1 MQPSSWVSC
10 WLLALLVVGCGPA
23 LAVQG
28 PEAVAQV
35 VAPDSAARAML
46 AEVGREAP
54 TAVLALRYA
63 TTDNFTGGVLPG
75 YDAPVA
81 LLRREAVQA
90 LAQVAKRVE
99 AQGYR
104 LKIWDAYRPV
114 RATLAMV
121 RWTERQGRTDL
132 LDDGYIARRSRHN
145 QGVAVDLTLV
155 RADDGTELDMGTS
168 FDEFS
173 ARAHTA
179 NAVGVVAANRRILVD
194 AMASA
199 GFTNYTNEWWHFSYS
214 VPDPLPFDLPLAAWR
229 ASEVR

>member
-1 MQPSSWVSC
+1 MHPRHVATVC
-10 WLLALLVVGCGPA
+10 LPLILGACGPA
-23 LAVQG
+23 IAIQAPNTAVQAIA
-28 PEAVAQV
+28 PDSVAQV
-35 VAPDSAARAML
+35 RLADLARHAPRI
-46 AEVGREAP
+46 
-54 TAVLALRYA
+54 VLELRYA
-63 TTDNFTGGVLPG
+63 TTDNFTGTVLPG

-81 LLRREAVQA
+81 LLRREAA
-90 LAQVAKRVE
+90 LALASVAARVE

-104 LKIWDAYRPV
+104 LKVWDAYRPV

-121 RWTERQGRTDL
+121 AWTERQGRTDL

-145 QGVAVDLTLV
+145 QGVAVDLTLIRV
-155 RADDGTELDMGTS
+155 DDGTELDMGTP

-179 NAVGVVAANRRILVD
+179 NATGIVAANRRILVE

-199 GFTNYTNEWWHFSYS
+199 GFTNYTSEWWHFSYS
-214 VPDPLPFDLPLAAWR
+214 LPDPLPFDLPLGAWR

>member
-1 MQPSSWVSC
+1 M
-10 WLLALLVVGCGPA
+10 LGGCGQSV
-23 LAVQG
+23 AVQA

-35 VAPDSAARAML
+35 VASDSAARVML

-54 TAVLALRYA
+54 MAVLDLRYA

-81 LLRREAVQA
+81 LLRREAAQA
-90 LAQVAKRVE
+90 LAKVAKRVE

-121 RWTERQGRTDL
+121 AWTERQGRTDL

-155 RADDGTELDMGTS
+155 RADDGTEIDMGTP

-173 ARAHTA
+173 ASAHTA

-199 GFTNYTNEWWHFSYS
+199 GFTNYTSEWWHFSYP
-214 VPDPLPFDLPLAAWR
+214 VPDPLPFDLPLAAWH

>member
-1 MQPSSWVSC
+1 M
-10 WLLALLVVGCGPA
+10 LGGCGPSV
-23 LAVQG
+23 AVQV

-35 VAPDSAARAML
+35 VAPDSAARVML
-46 AEVGREAP
+46 TEVAREAP
-54 TAVLALRYA
+54 MAVIEMRYA
-63 TTDNFTGGVLPG
+63 TTENFTGSVLPG

-81 LLRREAVQA
+81 LLRREAAKA
-90 LAQVAKRVE
+90 LAKAAKQVE

-121 RWTERQGRTDL
+121 AWTERHGRTDL

-155 RADDGTELDMGTS
+155 RADDGTELDMGTP

-173 ARAHTA
+173 ARSHTA
-179 NAVGVVAANRRILVD
+179 NATGIVAANRRILVD
-194 AMASA
+194 AMGSA
-199 GFTNYTNEWWHFSYS
+199 GFTNYTNEWWHFSYT
-214 VPDPLPFDLPLAAWR
+214 VPGPLPFDLPLAAWH

>member
-1 MQPSSWVSC
+1 M
-10 WLLALLVVGCGPA
+10 LGGCGTS
-23 LAVQG
+23 LGVQG

-35 VAPDSAARAML
+35 VAPDSAARVML
-46 AEVGREAP
+46 AEVAREAP
-54 TAVLALRYA
+54 MAVLEMRYA
-63 TTDNFTGGVLPG
+63 TTDNFTGSVLPG

-81 LLRREAVQA
+81 LLRREAAKA
-90 LAQVAKRVE
+90 LGNAAKQVE

-121 RWTERQGRTDL
+121 SWTERQGRTDL

-155 RADDGTELDMGTS
+155 RAHDGTELDMGTP

-173 ARAHTA
+173 ARSHTA
-179 NAVGVVAANRRILVD
+179 NATGIVAANRRILVD
-194 AMASA
+194 AMTSA
-199 GFTNYTNEWWHFSYS
+199 GFANYTSEWWHFSYS